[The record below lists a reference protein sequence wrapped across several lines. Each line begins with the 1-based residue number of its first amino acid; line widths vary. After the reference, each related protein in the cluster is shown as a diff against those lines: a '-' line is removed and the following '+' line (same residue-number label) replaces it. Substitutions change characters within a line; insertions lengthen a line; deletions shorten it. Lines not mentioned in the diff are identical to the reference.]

1 MFGAFLGAG
10 LFGAV
15 YFRFKKVYF
24 FAYADAAVPA
34 IALGCA
40 IARVGCF
47 MNVMTSEL
55 LPTSHGVCDF
65 LQVQMLFI
73 PICPEDS

>member
-1 MFGAFLGAG
+1 MEGGKCMFGAFLGAG

-47 MNVMTSEL
+47 MNR
-55 LPTSHGVCDF
+55 
-65 LQVQMLFI
+65 
-73 PICPEDS
+73 